1 MNLAPAV
8 AQPHIVP
15 RSDHPISRA
24 AISANALRVL
34 YRLKDAGYQAF
45 LVGGSVR
52 DLLLGLRP
60 KDFDIATNALPEEV
74 KALFRNCRLIG
85 RRFRLAHVYF
95 GPEIIEVAT
104 FRAAHEWQPEERDE
118 DEWRAADDAER
129 LLDARGRIL
138 RDNVYGTIEEDVWRR
153 DFTANALY
161 YNIEDFSVWDFV
173 GGVEDV
179 GARRLRLIGDPVTR
193 YHEDPVRMLRAV
205 RFAAKLGFTLD
216 AATERPVRELA
227 YLLTHVPPARLF
239 EEILKLFLSGFGTA
253 SLRLLREYDL
263 LGPLFAATAAELERD
278 AGGAAER
285 LLLKGLADTDARVAA
300 NKPVTPTFL
309 FAILF
314 YGPVTARAVRGCKR
328 TASRRDMRCSMPA
341 RMWCAHSKHAWR
353 FRADSP
359 CRCARCSCCSRAFGA
374 ARARRRSRFSV
385 IRAFVPPTISCCCA
399 RRLERR
405 MPSSRNGGRRCRS
418 RLPSNARRWSS
429 KPRISRRA
437 VARAARAGDVAVGV
451 GLRRPPERAVRWT
464 PAYVALGSNLADP
477 CAQVELAFAGLGS
490 MRDTRLVSRSRL
502 YGSRPMGPQDQP
514 EFVNAAAGLL
524 TRLAAS
530 ELLKELKT
538 IETSMGRVPPAVRW
552 GARLIDLDLLL
563 YGQVVSRGPE
573 LVLPHPG
580 IHERN
585 FVLYPL
591 ADIAP
596 TLLVPGHASVAELAR
611 QRGGEG
617 LRVLAPVAN
626 PG

>member
-1 MNLAPAV
+1 MNLAPAGS
-8 AQPHIVP
+8 QPRIVS

-118 DEWRAADDAER
+118 DEWRAAGEDSER

-161 YNIEDFSVWDFV
+161 YSIEDFSVWDFV

-179 GARRLRLIGDPVTR
+179 KARRLRLIGDPVTR

-205 RFAAKLGFTLD
+205 RFAAKLDFTLD

-239 EEILKLFLSGFGTA
+239 DEILKLFLSGFGAA

-263 LGPLFAATAAELERD
+263 LEPLFAATAAELAREP
-278 AGGAAER
+278 GGAAER
-285 LLLKGLADTDARVAA
+285 LLLKGLENTDARVAS

-314 YGPVTARAVRGCKR
+314 YAPV
-328 TASRRDMRCSMPA
+328 
-341 RMWCAHSKHAWR
+341 
-353 FRADSP
+353 
-359 CRCARCSCCSRAFGA
+359 
-374 ARARRRSRFSV
+374 
-385 IRAFVPPTISCCCA
+385 
-399 RRLERR
+399 
-405 MPSSRNGGRRCRS
+405 
-418 RLPSNARRWSS
+418 
-429 KPRISRRA
+429 
-437 VARAARAGDVAVGV
+437 VARAAHLQADGQ
-451 GLRRPPERAVRWT
+451 PESQALFNACEDAVRAQQSRVAIPRRFT
-464 PAYVALGSNLADP
+464 LPMREMFVLQPRFRRREGKKALALLSHPRFRAAY
-477 CAQVELAFAGLGS
+477 
-490 MRDTRLVSRSRL
+490 
-502 YGSRPMGPQDQP
+502 
-514 EFVNAAAGLL
+514 
-524 TRLAAS
+524 
-530 ELLKELKT
+530 
-538 IETSMGRVPPAVRW
+538 
-552 GARLIDLDLLL
+552 DLLL
-563 YGQVVSRGPE
+563 LRTEVGAEDPALAEWWTQVQVAPAQQREVMVKQSASSPGGGHTRRPRRRRRG
-573 LVLPHPG
+573 
-580 IHERN
+580 RRR
-585 FVLYPL
+585 
-591 ADIAP
+591 A
-596 TLLVPGHASVAELAR
+596 ASPPA
-611 QRGGEG
+611 
-617 LRVLAPVAN
+617 
-626 PG
+626 